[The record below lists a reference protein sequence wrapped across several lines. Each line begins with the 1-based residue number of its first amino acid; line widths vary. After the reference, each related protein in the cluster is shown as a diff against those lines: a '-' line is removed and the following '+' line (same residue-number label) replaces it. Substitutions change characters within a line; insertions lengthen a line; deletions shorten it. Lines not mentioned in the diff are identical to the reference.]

1 MEREEF
7 CFKIS
12 NMLRHC
18 ENKIQLN
25 CEADKIT
32 YIIENVKYTYTID
45 EFEGLKKFAEQYE
58 FDNYA
63 IYNGHEYETM
73 VNVVDSYSRRAFSA
87 LFEDRLLNLSIRDE
101 TSHIDY
107 SFGEISNELIWHT
120 IKHHDVYN
128 RSIRIS
134 PMFFEKRLATQEQ
147 KDIISII
154 RLLIRLPFVVFVKS
168 DSVMLK
174 EELKK
179 SMESFLFNI
188 AYNFDYVLK
197 PVTEIEDIFP
207 KRIHKTQNRAKDP
220 EELVAPQ
227 LLYNEELLEQYYMA
241 LTSDDPFV
249 EFIAYYH
256 IMEYFFER
264 VYNEDICTKVKQQI
278 QHPGFSVK
286 RDKDIVKVVDM
297 IKRMTKQSNENFQ
310 GSEIEALA
318 LTINKFVDISE
329 LIANL
334 TDFDPS
340 IVDYYKTTEVSFS
353 NGDAVDLKDKTNQK
367 LCKKIANR
375 IYKTRNALVHSKS
388 NDYIAKERGIYKPF
402 KNNKELSKEI
412 PLMRY
417 ISEAII
423 IKSAT

>member
-1 MEREEF
+1 MEWEEF

-12 NMLRHC
+12 NMLRYC
-18 ENKIQLN
+18 EKKNQLN

-45 EFEGLKKFAEQYE
+45 EFEGLKKLAEQYE

-87 LFEDRLLNLSIRDE
+87 PFEDRFLDLSIRDE

-107 SFGEISNELIWHT
+107 SFREISNELIWHI

-128 RSIRIS
+128 RSIRFPYI
-134 PMFFEKRLATQEQ
+134 FFEKRLATQEQ

-168 DSVMLK
+168 DSVMPK
-174 EELKK
+174 EKLKK

>member
-1 MEREEF
+1 MESGEKRGE
-7 CFKIS
+7 
-12 NMLRHC
+12 
-18 ENKIQLN
+18 
-25 CEADKIT
+25 
-32 YIIENVKYTYTID
+32 
-45 EFEGLKKFAEQYE
+45 LKKAKEKLEQAKE
-58 FDNYA
+58 ERKKGA
-63 IYNGHEYETM
+63 LRK
-73 VNVVDSYSRRAFSA
+73 VARAKKA
-87 LFEDRLLNLSIRDE
+87 
-101 TSHIDY
+101 
-107 SFGEISNELIWHT
+107 
-120 IKHHDVYN
+120 
-128 RSIRIS
+128 
-134 PMFFEKRLATQEQ
+134 
-147 KDIISII
+147 
-154 RLLIRLPFVVFVKS
+154 
-168 DSVMLK
+168 LK